1 MLFLDTE
8 DATAALAAHLARLAR
23 PGDSILLSGPLGAGK
38 SVLARAFLRAFCSSP
53 GMEVPSPT
61 YTLVQPYAVP
71 SLPGGAGG
79 GVVHHFDLWRLGGPD
94 EVGELGWDDAREGVV
109 LVEWPERLEDLTP
122 PDALSVTLTPRPG
135 GARHAVVRGWTD
147 RLPPVVFVAAG
158 LVPVPEREA

>member
-61 YTLVQPYAVP
+61 YTLVQPYAGP
-71 SLPGGAGG
+71 ICTA
-79 GVVHHFDLWRLGGPD
+79 HHFDLWRLGGPD
-94 EVGELGWDDAREGVV
+94 ELDELGWDDARDGLV
-109 LVEWPERLEDLTP
+109 LVEWPERLEDMTP
-122 PDALSVTLTPRPG
+122 PDALHITLAVLPDGRRT
-135 GARHAVVRGWTD
+135 ARLHGWAD
-147 RLPPVVFVAAG
+147 RLPPTLTDTGAA
-158 LVPVPEREA
+158 P